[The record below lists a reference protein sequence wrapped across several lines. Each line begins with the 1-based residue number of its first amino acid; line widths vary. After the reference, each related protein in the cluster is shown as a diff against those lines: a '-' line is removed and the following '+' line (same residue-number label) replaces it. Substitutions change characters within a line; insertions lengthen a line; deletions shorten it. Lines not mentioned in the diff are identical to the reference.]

1 MVFKLILFT
10 IEKLI
15 LRMLEI
21 LGYIQMFNCNV
32 VEYYILLDK
41 IIDILATE
49 PDYLPTLLNA
59 VTPEGTYF
67 I

>member
-1 MVFKLILFT
+1 
-10 IEKLI
+10 
-15 LRMLEI
+15 MLEI